1 MKEVIV
7 MVLIIWN
14 AIVFAL
20 YGVDKWRAING
31 KWRIHENNM
40 ILWAFL
46 MGAFGAAFAM
56 VLFHHKIRRRVFL
69 IMIPLAMLE
78 NLAIL
83 YFFGR
88 YFL

>member
-1 MKEVIV
+1 
-7 MVLIIWN
+7 MVVALVIWN
-14 AIVFAL
+14 IAVFAL
-20 YGVDKWRAING
+20 YGVDKWKAMNG

-46 MGAFGAAFAM
+46 MGSFGAAFAM
-56 VLFHHKIRRRVFL
+56 VLFRHKIRKTIFVT
-69 IMIPLAMLE
+69 MIPIAMLE
-78 NLAIL
+78 NLAII

>member
-1 MKEVIV
+1 